1 MKALTEVVYAQD
13 SGDHSV
19 VDPPVPI
26 PNTEVKRYSADG
38 SAAIGRVRVG
48 RRQFLPTFLWKVGFF
63 VSTQV
68 AQSCS
73 LRWIFLTRGY
83 SIDDRTWILDPPA
96 PILESPCIAPFF

>member
-73 LRWIFLTRGY
+73 LRWIVIWWMRNLLARKR
-83 SIDDRTWILDPPA
+83 SSEAKRCPA
-96 PILESPCIAPFF
+96 CCPA